1 MRLVAQILKCSS
13 IAAYNLIFYE
23 ASLLFKKKKV
33 LAGLLLVVQWLRL
46 QVPNIGD
53 PGSIPGQGA
62 RSLHVAIKT
71 WHQAQPNK

>member
-23 ASLLFKKKKV
+23 PSLLFKKKKSLSRTS
-33 LAGLLLVVQWLRL
+33 LAKWLRL
-46 QVPNIGD
+46 QVPD
-53 PGSIPGQGA
+53 TGSIPGQGA